1 MKEQRGVYLA
11 MLLGALGASLLVNM
25 MAGKGMI
32 IAGNGVCRWRTRF
45 LITPHP

>member
-11 MLLGALGASLLVNM
+11 MLLGASLLVNM
-25 MAGKGMI
+25 MAGKGII